1 MYCNYKNYT
10 IYTYKNT
17 NFTYRDATKCLFYI
31 NDTDINDPSSKH
43 IPSPNKAL
51 LSLILLVGTCVMALT
66 LKKLRRSVFFGAYV
80 SYSMTFVFSNQL
92 R

>member
-1 MYCNYKNYT
+1 MYCNHKNYT
-10 IYTYKNT
+10 MFTNKISNYTYKES
-17 NFTYRDATKCLFYI
+17 TKCLLYI

-80 SYSMTFVFSNQL
+80 SYAKFYLSTNFN
-92 R
+92 